1 MHSFEHEKQLIAR
14 DFDVAYY
21 RNEYPDIDLPSE
33 ALLDHFCKRGW
44 REGRN
49 PNPYFD
55 TVTYLTIN
63 GDVAENGLNPYF
75 HFLFYGLD
83 ESRSVSQA
91 ATPSVRTNL
100 LFGYSFV
107 DWVARI
113 RPHLDEAFYAAHLPA
128 AMLGN
133 IDLAAHF
140 AYRGWREGLSPSSKF
155 EIRQWSRHYPESRR
169 LLVNPLLIRLE
180 EKSGIFISHPKEV
193 VAPQPVAPAIPTPAP
208 ELLSELSATGPA
220 EDRPAAAIDEAIIN
234 LVRAGFSPDYYL
246 SQNPD
251 VEAAGIDPVMHYLH
265 EGWKEGR
272 NPNKEFDTGYYLAAN
287 QDVAAAGL
295 NPFWHFLAEG
305 RREGRQPCRP
315 GGHRRRTIDAAL
327 PPEQRTEGY
336 ILPVDEQCLDAAG
349 LAGIE
354 NALAAAGAGV
364 VVALSHD
371 CYIKSVGGTQ
381 IFISDEQSKFNAA
394 GYTYLQ
400 ISPMIPRLALA
411 PAVSEF
417 VVRVVLDGTFLGLC
431 PIDALSALLARW
443 APSSETRA
451 TLVIHSVF
459 GFNSAVISEIQR
471 TLNSPDAYYWLHD
484 YSSLCAGFNLLRNDV
499 EFCNAPPPD
508 SMACRVCVCGPGRV
522 AHLAEMRQI
531 FEACDFT
538 VLAPSQFALDLWCAR
553 SDLPCRNARVHWH
566 WRLRSQS
573 RATGRAT
580 RRDVRACHC
589 RRIPWRPSSLEGV
602 GRVFEAG

>member
-1 MHSFEHEKQLIAR
+1 MHSLEREKQFIAR

-21 RNEYPDIDLPSE
+21 RNEYPDIDFPSE
-33 ALLDHFCKRGW
+33 MMVDHFCERGW

-49 PNPYFD
+49 PSPYFD
-55 TVTYLTIN
+55 TVTYLITN
-63 GDVAENGLNPYF
+63 GDVAANDLNPYF
-75 HFLFYGLD
+75 HYLFYGLN
-83 ESRSVSQA
+83 EGRSVSQA
-91 ATPSVRTNL
+91 ATPSVRTNIF
-100 LFGYSFV
+100 FGYGFV

-113 RPHLDEAFYAAHLPA
+113 RPHLDEAFYAAYLPA

-155 EIRQWSRHYPESRR
+155 DIRQWSRHYPEAKR

-180 EKSGIFISHPKEV
+180 EEKGTFIPRRKET
-193 VAPQPVAPAIPTPAP
+193 VAQQPVAPTIPTLA
-208 ELLSELSATGPA
+208 SELSATTPA
-220 EDRPAAAIDEAIIN
+220 EDRPTTAIDEAVID

-251 VEAAGIDPVMHYLH
+251 VKAAGIDPVMHYLH

-272 NPNKEFDTGYYLAAN
+272 NPNKEFDTAYYLAAN

-315 GGHRRRTIDAAL
+315 GGHRRRTIDAAR
-327 PPEQRTEGY
+327 PPEQRAEEY

-349 LAGIE
+349 VAGIE
-354 NALAAAGAGV
+354 NALAAAEAGV

-371 CYIKSVGGTQ
+371 CYVKSVGGTQ

-394 GYTYLQ
+394 GYTYLH

-411 PAVSEF
+411 PTVPEF
-417 VVRVVLDGTFLGLC
+417 VVRVVLDGAFLGLC

-443 APSSETRA
+443 AAPSDTHT

-459 GFNSAVISEIQR
+459 GFNGTVISKLQR
-471 TLNSPDAYYWLHD
+471 VLEFAR
-484 YSSLCAGFNLLRNDV
+484 CILLAARLFQPV
-499 EFCNAPPPD
+499 
-508 SMACRVCVCGPGRV
+508 CRFQPV
-522 AHLAEMRQI
+522 AQ
-531 FEACDFT
+531 
-538 VLAPSQFALDLWCAR
+538 
-553 SDLPCRNARVHWH
+553 
-566 WRLRSQS
+566 
-573 RATGRAT
+573 
-580 RRDVRACHC
+580 RR
-589 RRIPWRPSSLEGV
+589 
-602 GRVFEAG
+602 